1 MELRTEEHSV
11 GELLKSS
18 TPKQPVCVLSFLWS
32 DLAVGFFLLSLQRDC
47 NLKNS

>member
-32 DLAVGFFLLSLQRDC
+32 DLAVGFFSPFPIARLQ
-47 NLKNS
+47 S